1 MDNAESSGSPRGCYW
16 GYRRPFS
23 EQGAWEVHMTL
34 WKKFVSDLPGSVEPP
49 PSSSW
54 YRGITVQVPSVGLKV
69 YEGNCS
75 WPRWRGVRTKAGF
88 FLQGGGPS
96 EGSGHRWRGLFLDW
110 FPQLLALFRA
120 FSRRKYSP
128 LSWILQ
134 LALRCIHLRR
144 ASHVLKHHSS
154 S

>member
-1 MDNAESSGSPRGCYW
+1 MQSPQEVQEAATEVIEGPSLSKGPGKSTWPSGKSL
-16 GYRRPFS
+16 S
-23 EQGAWEVHMTL
+23 LTSQGVL
-34 WKKFVSDLPGSVEPP
+34 RPP

-144 ASHVLKHHSS
+144 APHVLKHHSS